1 MLKFISKYADKING
15 IDIYPIISLI
25 IFVVFFTAMLVYVKK
40 MKKSSIDEMKNLPL
54 DLVEEPTTTN
64 V

>member
-25 IFVVFFTAMLVYVKK
+25 IFVVFFAAMLVYVKK

-54 DLVEEPTTTN
+54 DLIEEPKTTN
-64 V
+64 A

>member
-25 IFVVFFTAMLVYVKK
+25 IFVVFFAAMLVYVKK
-40 MKKSSIDEMKNLPL
+40 MKKSSQYRLLILENQVHTKLN
-54 DLVEEPTTTN
+54 
-64 V
+64 

>member
-1 MLKFISKYADKING
+1 MLKFIRQYADKING
-15 IDIYPIISLI
+15 IDIYPIVGLLLFI
-25 IFVVFFTAMLVYVKK
+25 IFFVAMLVYVKK

-54 DLVEEPTTTN
+54 DLFEEQKPSN